1 MGAKISIPVRR
12 IDAKEKAGGWAKYIG
27 DYEFD
32 NLQHGR
38 FLRSERARA
47 KIIEIKKP
55 VFPEGYYYV
64 DASDIPS
71 SGKNNIQM
79 IKDDWRVFAVDEVR
93 YIGETI
99 AIILGPDKQK
109 VLDLLNEIEIIYEDL
124 IPAFTFDD
132 ALACKGGAVHGTD
145 NIFAEY
151 LLNVGNTDNAFKNAD
166 KIIEGKYETGFQ
178 EHLYMETQGLVGTWE
193 DGKIT
198 MYASAQCPFY
208 IRKSVAGTLGVP
220 LGDIR
225 VRQVTTGGAFGG
237 KEHFPDVIATPLAVA
252 VNKIKKPISMI
263 YDRIEDIS
271 FTCKRHPSKI
281 TIKTGLDKDNNIIA
295 MEIDTLVNGGA
306 YESSTPIVLQ
316 RAILHGLGVYNIPN
330 ARILGR
336 AVATN
341 TFPSDAYRGFGAPQ
355 GLFAIEMHMSHIADE
370 LGLDTSDFKR
380 KHFIKTNDITI
391 TNSKMH
397 DDVKLEEM
405 FAKIDE
411 MSDYSSKVKKYA
423 NDPVKGIGI
432 AFVNHGG
439 GFTGNGE
446 QVVIQGVV
454 KMKRLDDGKAG
465 LYVSVVEMGQGLQ
478 TTMRKIAAGELG
490 LSIEDVV
497 YDNPDTDI
505 VPDSGPTCAS
515 RSIMV
520 VGFLV
525 QECAK
530 KLKAKWE
537 EGVGTEATHQYVHPE
552 EFVWEQETLQGDAY
566 PAYGWGINVVEVE
579 YDPVTFEVKTEGVWA
594 VWDVGVA
601 IDETI
606 MQGQSSGGIIQALG
620 YASIEKC
627 ELKNGAFMQHTMA
640 DYTIPTS
647 LDFPKV
653 ETVFIDNP
661 YKYGPSGAKGAGE
674 LVFDAAPPA
683 YAEAV
688 QNAIGKRIYDIPVT
702 PEMIME
708 ALNK

>member
-1 MGAKISIPVRR
+1 MVSKISIPVRR
-12 IDAKEKAGGWAKYIG
+12 IDAKEKAGGWARYIA

-32 NLQHGR
+32 NLQYGR

-55 VFPEGYYYV
+55 VFPDGYYYI
-64 DASDIPS
+64 DASDIPAA
-71 SGKNNIQM
+71 GKNNIQM
-79 IKDDWRVFAVDEVR
+79 IKDDWRVFAVDDVK

-99 AIILGPDKQK
+99 ALVLGPDKQK
-109 VLDLLNEIEIIYEDL
+109 VLDLLNLIEVIYEDL

-132 ALACKGGAVHGTD
+132 ALACKGGAVFGDD

-151 LLNVGNTDNAFKNAD
+151 LLNIGDVDNAFKETV
-166 KIIEGKYETGFQ
+166 KTIEQEYETGFQ
-178 EHLYMETQGLVGTWE
+178 EHLYMETQGLVVSWE
-193 DGKIT
+193 DEKLTI
-198 MYASAQCPFY
+198 YASCQCPFY
-208 IRKSVAGTLGVP
+208 IRKAVAGTLGLALEDV
-220 LGDIR
+220 R

-252 VNKIKKPISMI
+252 VSKIKKPVAMI

-271 FTCKRHPSKI
+271 FSTKRHPSKI
-281 TIKTGLDKDNNIIA
+281 KIKTGLDKNNNIIT
-295 MEIDTLVNGGA
+295 MEIDTMVNGGA
-306 YESSTPIVLQ
+306 YESSTPVVLQ
-316 RAILHGLGVYNIPN
+316 RAILHGLSVYNIPN
-330 ARILGR
+330 ARIRGR
-336 AVATN
+336 AFATN

-355 GLFAIEMHMSHIADE
+355 GIFAMEMHMTHVAKEVGQIS
-370 LGLDTSDFKR
+370 SDFKR

-391 TNSKMH
+391 TNAKMH
-397 DDVKLEEM
+397 DNVKLPEM

-411 MSDYSSKVKKYA
+411 MSNYSEKVKEYK
-423 NDPVKGIGI
+423 NDLVKGIGI

-446 QVVIQGVV
+446 QSVIKGVV
-454 KMKRLDDGKAG
+454 KMKRLENSKVG

-478 TTMRKIAAGELG
+478 TTLRKIAAKELG
-490 LSIEDVV
+490 LDYLDIV
-497 YDNPDTDI
+497 YDNPDTDE

-515 RSIMV
+515 RSVMV

-530 KLKAKWE
+530 KLKLKWNDGIGIE
-537 EGVGTEATHQYVHPE
+537 SEQEYIHPE
-552 EFVWEQETLQGDAY
+552 EFTWDQDTLQGDAY
-566 PAYGWGINVVEVE
+566 PSYGWGVNVVEVE
-579 YDPVTFEVKTEGVWA
+579 LDPVTYEIKTTGLWA
-594 VWDVGVA
+594 VWDVGVT

-606 MQGQSSGGIIQALG
+606 MQGQSSGGVIQALG

-627 ELKNGAFMQHTMA
+627 ELKDGAFMQRTMA

-688 QNAIGKRIYDIPVT
+688 QDAIGKNIYEIPVT

-708 ALNK
+708 ALQ

>member
-1 MGAKISIPVRR
+1 MAAKISIPVLR
-12 IDAKEKAGGWAKYIG
+12 IDAREKAGGWTRYIG
-27 DYEFD
+27 DYEFED
-32 NLQHGR
+32 LQHGR
-38 FLRSERARA
+38 FLRSEKARA
-47 KIIEIKKP
+47 KIVEIKKP
-55 VFPEGYYYV
+55 EFPEGYYYI

-71 SGKNNIQM
+71 EGKNNIQM
-79 IKDDWRVFAVDEVR
+79 IKDDWRVFADGDVR

-99 AIILGPDKQK
+99 ALILGPDKQV
-109 VLDLLNEIEIIYEDL
+109 VLDLLNKIEVVYEDL
-124 IPAFTFDD
+124 VPSFTFDD
-132 ALACKGGAVHGTD
+132 ALSCKGGAVHGDD
-145 NIFAEY
+145 NIYAQY
-151 LLNVGNTDNAFKNAD
+151 LLNIGDVDTAFSSAERVV
-166 KIIEGKYETGFQ
+166 EGEYETGFQ
-178 EHLYMETQGLVGTWE
+178 EHLYMETQGIVAAWE
-193 DGKIT
+193 DEKIT
-198 MYASAQCPFY
+198 LYASSQCPFY

-225 VRQVTTGGAFGG
+225 VRQAATGGAFGG

-252 VNKIKKPISMI
+252 VNKIKKPVAMI
-263 YDRIEDIS
+263 FDRIEDIS

-281 TIKTGLDKDNNIIA
+281 SIKTGLDKNNNIVA

-316 RAILHGLGVYNIPN
+316 RAIIHGLGVYRIPN

-355 GLFAIEMHMSHIADE
+355 GLFAVEMHMSHIADE
-370 LGLDTSDFKR
+370 IGMAAADFKR
-380 KHFIKTNDITI
+380 KHFIRTNDITI
-391 TNSKMH
+391 TNAKMH
-397 DDVKLEEM
+397 DDVKLPEM

-411 MSDYSSKVKKYA
+411 VSDYTAKVKRYA
-423 NDPVKGIGI
+423 DDPLRGIGI

-446 QVVIQGVV
+446 QSVIKGVV
-454 KMKRLDDGKAG
+454 KMKRLEGGKAG

-478 TTMRKIAAGELG
+478 TTLRKIAAKELG
-490 LSIEDVV
+490 LDYMDIV

-515 RSIMV
+515 RSTMV

-530 KLKAKWE
+530 KLKNKWD
-537 EGVGTEATHQYVHPE
+537 EGIGAESEHVYTHPS

-566 PAYGWGINVVEVE
+566 PSFGWGVNVIEIE
-579 YDPVTFEVKTEGVWA
+579 LDPVTYEVKTTGIWA

-606 MQGQSSGGIIQALG
+606 MQGQSSGGVIQALG

-627 ELKNGAFMQHTMA
+627 ELKDGAFMQHTMA

-647 LDFPKV
+647 LDFPEV
-653 ETVFIDNP
+653 HTVFIDNP

-688 QNAIGKRIYDIPVT
+688 QNAIGKRIYEIPVT

-708 ALNK
+708 ALR

>member
-1 MGAKISIPVRR
+1 MGKKISIPVRR
-12 IDAKEKAGGWAKYIG
+12 IDAKEKAGGWARYIA
-27 DYEFD
+27 DYQWE

-38 FLRSERARA
+38 FLRSKRARA
-47 KIIEIKKP
+47 KILEIKKP
-55 VFPEGYYYV
+55 VFPEGYYYI
-64 DASDIPS
+64 DASDVPV
-71 SGKNNIQM
+71 SGKNKIQM
-79 IKDDWRVFAVDEVR
+79 IKDDWRVFAVDDVR

-99 AIILGPDKQK
+99 AIVLGPDKQI
-109 VLDLLNEIEIIYEDL
+109 VLDLLNSIEVVYEDL
-124 IPAFTFDD
+124 EPAFTFED

-145 NIFAEY
+145 NIYAEY
-151 LLNVGNTDNAFKNAD
+151 LLNVGNAETAFKNAE
-166 KIIEGKYETGFQ
+166 KIVEGEYETGFQ

-193 DGKIT
+193 EEKIT
-198 MYASAQCPFY
+198 MYASSQCPFY

-220 LGDIR
+220 VADIR
-225 VRQVTTGGAFGG
+225 VKQVTTGGAFGG

-252 VNKIKKPISMI
+252 VNKIKKPIAMI

-281 TIKTGLDKDNNIIA
+281 KIKTGLDKNNNIVA
-295 MEIDTLVNGGA
+295 MDIDTLVNGGA

-316 RAILHGLGVYNIPN
+316 RAILHGIGVYNIPN

-370 LGLDTSDFKR
+370 LGIAVADFKR

-391 TNSKMH
+391 TNAKMH

-405 FAKIDE
+405 FSKINE
-411 MSDYSSKVKKYA
+411 MSEYTSKVKIYA
-423 NDPVKGIGI
+423 DNPVKGIGI

-446 QVVIQGVV
+446 QAIIQGVV
-454 KMKRLDDGKAG
+454 KMRRLENGKAG

-478 TTMRKIAAGELG
+478 TTMRKIAAKELG
-490 LSIEDVV
+490 LEIDEIV
-497 YDNPDTDI
+497 YDNPDTDF

-520 VGFLV
+520 VGYLV

-530 KLKAKWE
+530 KLKAKWD
-537 EGVGTEATHQYVHPE
+537 EGIGAEATQQYKHPE

-566 PAYGWGINVVEVE
+566 PSYGWGINVVEVE
-579 YDPVTFEVKTEGVWA
+579 YDPVSYEVKTTGIWA

-606 MQGQSSGGIIQALG
+606 MQGQSSGGVIQALG

-647 LDFPKV
+647 LDFPEV
-653 ETVFIDNP
+653 HTVFIDNP

-688 QNAIGKRIYDIPVT
+688 QNAIGKKIYDIPVT

-708 ALNK
+708 ALK